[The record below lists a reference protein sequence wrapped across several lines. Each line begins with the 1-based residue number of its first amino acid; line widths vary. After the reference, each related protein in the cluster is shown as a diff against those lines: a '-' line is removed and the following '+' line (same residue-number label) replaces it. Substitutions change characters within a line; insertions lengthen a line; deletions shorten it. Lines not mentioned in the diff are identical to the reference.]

1 MLIYLFDS
9 PYSLVLLFYLDA
21 QSIHNF
27 IQLILNKD
35 YFPVT
40 TDVFFSW
47 KVLDIR
53 HYNRTSRARSCM
65 ISLMYCFVQQQ
76 LL

>member
-21 QSIHNF
+21 QSINNF

-40 TDVFFSW
+40 TDVFFFLEGLRYS
-47 KVLDIR
+47 
-53 HYNRTSRARSCM
+53 
-65 ISLMYCFVQQQ
+65 SL
-76 LL
+76 